1 MFGTQKESD
10 LMIETF
16 SFNEFPVEL
25 RMYIKTLL
33 TACAY
38 AGSGNVTKVQE
49 MQHLI
54 AKGKDEVHPKVQS
67 IAVIAI
73 SMIALGEDIGSE
85 MALRAFNHFLQYGD
99 VNIKKSVSLATS
111 LLKYNLFYKFFQNKI
126 IEFYKIIVYLI
137 RKLI

>member
-16 SFNEFPVEL
+16 SFNEFPEEL
-25 RMYIKTLL
+25 RMFIKTLL

-49 MQHLI
+49 MQHLV
-54 AKGKDEVHPKVQS
+54 AKGKDEIHPKVQS
-67 IAVIAI
+67 VAVLGI
-73 SMIALGEDIGSE
+73 SMIAIGEEIGSE

-99 VNIKKSVSLATS
+99 VNVKKSVSLATS
-111 LLKYNLFYKFFQNKI
+111 LLKYN
-126 IEFYKIIVYLI
+126 
-137 RKLI
+137 

>member
-1 MFGTQKESD
+1 MGIGLCMLGTQKESD

-25 RMYIKTLL
+25 RMFIKTLL

-49 MQHLI
+49 MQHLV
-54 AKGKDEVHPKVQS
+54 AKGKDEIHPKVQS
-67 IAVIAI
+67 IAVIGI
-73 SMIALGEDIGSE
+73 SLIALGEEIGSE

-99 VNIKKSVSLATS
+99 VSVKKSVSLATS
-111 LLKYNLFYKFFQNKI
+111 LLK
-126 IEFYKIIVYLI
+126 
-137 RKLI
+137 